1 MRADKSPPSTTQDAV
16 KKGLLLRIHQIL
28 VLLQMLSQI
37 HRITLIHRHNLKI
50 RTPPQ
55 NILMIPDLLLHLRQR
70 RPIIILLM
78 CRTLDL
84 VFDTILTDSS
94 LPPPI

>member
-1 MRADKSPPSTTQDAV
+1 MRADKSPPSTTQNAV

-55 NILMIPDLLLHLRQR
+55 NILMIPDLLPANEEMRERSEVVLAT
-70 RPIIILLM
+70 LLDVINY
-78 CRTLDL
+78 LEA
-84 VFDTILTDSS
+84 
-94 LPPPI
+94 